1 MYSTQRRYERF
12 KLIYI
17 YKIKE
22 NLVPNVSSK
31 YGLFFDNESRHGCLC
46 KIPKFPPGGK
56 ARKARDGS
64 FAWTAY
70 NLWNSLPRCVRNIAG
85 RDVEF
90 FKNKLDR
97 VLAYYPDVPRCSGS
111 GHTYDRNFHKSNSLC
126 DHYGDKKI
134 RDVINGI
141 TKKSLGL

>member
-1 MYSTQRRYERF
+1 MPNVCKDFTCTASKEDMSDLNSYT
-12 KLIYI
+12 YI
-17 YKIKE
+17 KKE

-31 YGLFFDNESRHGCLC
+31 YGLFFDYESRHGCLC

-90 FKNKLDR
+90 FKNKLD
-97 VLAYYPDVPRCSGS
+97 
-111 GHTYDRNFHKSNSLC
+111 
-126 DHYGDKKI
+126 
-134 RDVINGI
+134 
-141 TKKSLGL
+141 SLGLLPRCA